1 MAAGDGCRGLSVM
14 RNPAGKAIRF
24 LAALILGI
32 GLIWFGATRREAGI
46 EDWPGVTATI
56 AGVSLAFIMAF
67 FLPRALFHIR
77 GEAKLLA
84 GQDVLGRWRVT
95 PSDWARF
102 HRFDDARSAS
112 NFYWLSSDFWFRR
125 RMPAEGV
132 DIIVGKHS
140 LLVDGSYHVLRPRG
154 IPELTAIRW
163 LAPGGGDPD
172 CLEFALRY
180 PYKGGSSHSALRIP
194 VPAAARS
201 EALRVHGWFEPLLRP
216 TPALAFRDVRRTY
229 RICAAVLAL
238 CIAAALGGWLMAI
251 ANDFRIDESAPLTMV
266 PLVLMLLGII
276 AGAAT
281 AILWLMTFLIARL
294 EKRET
299 SRRG

>member
-1 MAAGDGCRGLSVM
+1 M
-14 RNPAGKAIRF
+14 RNPARKAIWF

-32 GLIWFGATRREAGI
+32 CLIWFGAARREAGT

-56 AGVSLAFIMAF
+56 AGVSLTFIMVF

-84 GQDVLGRWRVT
+84 GQDVLGRWHVT
-95 PSDWARF
+95 PADWERF
-102 HRFDDARSAS
+102 REFDDARSAS
-112 NFYWLSSDFWFRR
+112 NLYWLSSDFWFRKR
-125 RMPAEGV
+125 TPAEGV
-132 DIIVGKHS
+132 DIIVGKRS

-154 IPELTAIRW
+154 IPELTAIRR
-163 LAPGGGDPD
+163 LAPIGGYLD

-180 PYKGGSSHSALRIP
+180 PHKGGSAYSALRIP
-194 VPAAARS
+194 VPVAARD
-201 EALRVHGWFEPLLRP
+201 EAQRVHSWFEPLLRP

-229 RICAAVLAL
+229 RICAIVLAL

-251 ANDFRIDESAPLTMV
+251 ANGFRIDEDDPLTVV
-266 PLVLMLLGII
+266 PLVLMLIGII

-281 AILWLMTFLIARL
+281 AIVWLMTFLIARL